1 MATLRDIKQRIT
13 GVQKTQQI
21 TRALKMV
28 AAVKLRKAQ
37 QRIVQARPYAHRL
50 NEMMGRIA
58 SKVDRNLHPLL
69 DVRDPQKVAY
79 VIVTSDQGLCGSF
92 NQNIIRR
99 AEAEIAQHQDQALEF
114 ILIGKK
120 GRDHFVKHGAR
131 VIGEYVSFFRD
142 LQFQQ
147 AVGIATLIRNL
158 YIQEKLD
165 RVYLIYNEFKSA
177 VQQQVVVEQLLPII
191 PVVPKTEQ
199 KTTLPDFIFEPD
211 AISILN
217 TLCPKNLNIQIWRV
231 LLESYASEMGA
242 RMTAME
248 YATENAD
255 KLINEL
261 RMQFNRIRQESIT
274 KEILEIIGGSEA
286 LKAR

>member
-13 GVQKTQQI
+13 GVRKTQQI

-28 AAVKLRKAQ
+28 AAVKLRRAQ
-37 QRIVQARPYAHRL
+37 QRILQARPYAHRL
-50 NEMMGRIA
+50 NDIMGRIA
-58 SKVDRNLHPLL
+58 GKIDRNLHPLMA
-69 DVRDPQKVAY
+69 VREPKKVCY

-92 NQNIIRR
+92 NQNIIRK
-99 AEAEIAQHQDQALEF
+99 AEFEASQHEDQQMEF

-120 GRDHFVKHGAR
+120 GRDYFVKRGAK
-131 VIGEYVSFFRD
+131 VTGEHVSFFRN
-142 LQFQQ
+142 LQFDQ
-147 AVGIATLIRNL
+147 AIDIATLIRDL
-158 YIQEKLD
+158 FIQEKLD

-177 VQQQVVVEQLLPII
+177 VQQQVIVEQLLPII
-191 PVVPKTEQ
+191 PVIPEEKKYMPE
-199 KTTLPDFIFEPD
+199 FIFEPD
-211 AISILN
+211 AISILD
-217 TLCPKNLNIQIWRV
+217 TLCPRNLNVQIWRV
-231 LLESYASEMGA
+231 LLESYAAEMGA

-248 YATENAD
+248 YATENAS

-286 LKAR
+286 LKV